1 MNLTISGHH
10 LEITPAI
17 RDYVAAKLD
26 RVKRHFDHVIN
37 VTAILRVDKLVH
49 KVEASLHV
57 KGHDFHAHSEDSNMY
72 AAIDLL
78 ADKLD
83 RQIVKHKEK
92 ISNVHQSEGALKHQ
106 SVEVGL

>member
-10 LEITPAI
+10 LDVTPAI
-17 RDYVAAKLD
+17 RDYVSDKLD

-37 VTAILRVDKLVH
+37 VSVIMQVDKLAH
-49 KVEASLHV
+49 KVEANLHV
-57 KGHDFHAHSEDSNMY
+57 KGHDFHAHSEDENMY
-72 AAIDLL
+72 AAIDFL

-92 ISNVHQSEGALKHQ
+92 LAGAHHSGSGIKH
-106 SVEVGL
+106 VEADTEV

>member
-10 LEITPAI
+10 LDVTPAI
-17 RDYVAAKLD
+17 RGYVADKLD

-37 VTAILRVDKLVH
+37 VSVIMQVEKLVH
-49 KVEASLHV
+49 RVEANLHV
-57 KGHDFHAHSEDSNMY
+57 KGHDFHAHSEDGNMY

-83 RQIVKHKEK
+83 RQIVRHKEK
-92 ISNVHQSEGALKHQ
+92 TSDVHQEGGGLKHRP
-106 SVEVGL
+106 SETPA